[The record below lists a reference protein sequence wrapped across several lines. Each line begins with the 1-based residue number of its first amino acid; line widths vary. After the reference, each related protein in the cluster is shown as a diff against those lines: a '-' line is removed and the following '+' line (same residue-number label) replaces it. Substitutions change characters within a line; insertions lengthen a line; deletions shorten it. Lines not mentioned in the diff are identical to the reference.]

1 MAGGHHNS
9 GAELK
14 GLRIRKVEHHCSV
27 GSKGPMD
34 RQQVRQDTWE
44 CRVGDGAVHT
54 VFSVQ
59 VRRLQ
64 SSAVVTELQ
73 RREADLDLSSAWLLW
88 SPAGP

>member
-27 GSKGPMD
+27 GSKS
-34 RQQVRQDTWE
+34 QQGSRGQTASTGHME
-44 CRVGDGAVHT
+44 CRVGEGAVHT

-73 RREADLDLSSAWLLW
+73 SGSLQGERLI
-88 SPAGP
+88 